1 MPSGICTAKKRFV
14 GGWGWGPGEGAEGG
28 MATVFWTLLLRCRS
42 NDGLAF
48 YPLSFSVCERGHV
61 FKTCMS
67 SLAVP
72 PLNITAEFLS

>member
-1 MPSGICTAKKRFV
+1 M
-14 GGWGWGPGEGAEGG
+14 EGDRSKEQGQRVISG

-48 YPLSFSVCERGHV
+48 YTLSFSVCERGHV
-61 FKTCMS
+61 FKACMS